1 VVASKDSTLIEIKP
15 SVLTLYQNYTGLQ
28 PGISKMITLQKGQVY
43 QVLGANQAAD
53 SNGNGGTGVLGF
65 ELTGTSIRSLSIDK
79 PIAVFSGSSR
89 TRNSASCGA
98 GGGDNDMVQVFP
110 LHMWGRKYLTAPLPS
125 STSASYMSTSIYKI
139 IVNDSTTIVR
149 KNGVILTGLINSSY
163 YIYESN
169 QPDHIEADKPIMVAQ
184 FMTGGSCTTG
194 LGDPDMYYISPIDAG
209 IKNVNCVRTVKE
221 SITINYVTL
230 IIPTAGINS
239 LLIDGSSTFNHSYVH
254 PSLPGYTVVIKSWT
268 AALTQFTIQSDSTF
282 TGITYGM
289 GNVESYGYNLGANFN
304 PSNGVD
310 SLVPMVWTGAIST
323 DWFNAG
329 NWSTVHVPT
338 EIDHVRIP
346 GGTPFSPA
354 IQNGR
359 VAHCKSISAEPNATV
374 NVGSNAILN
383 IVGKR

>member
-28 PGISKMITLQKGQVY
+28 PGVSKMITLQKGQVY

-89 TRNSASCGA
+89 TLNKASCGS

-110 LHMWGRKYLTAPLPS
+110 LHMWGKKYLTAPLPS
-125 STSASYMSTSIYKI
+125 SSSASYMSTSIYKI
-139 IVNDSTTIVR
+139 IVNDSTTIVSR
-149 KNGVILTGLINSSY
+149 NGVILSGLINSSY
-163 YIYESN
+163 YLYESN
-169 QPDHIEADKPIMVAQ
+169 QPDYIEANKPIMVAQ

-209 IKNVNCVRTVKE
+209 IKQVNCVRTMKE

-230 IIPTAGINS
+230 IIPTTGLNS
-239 LLIDGSSTFNHSYVH
+239 LLIDGSSTFNHSYAH
-254 PSLPGYTVVIKSWT
+254 PALPGYTVVIKSWT
-268 AALTQFTIQSDSTF
+268 AAITQFSIQSDSAF
-282 TGITYGM
+282 TGISYGM
-289 GNVESYGYNLGANFN
+289 GNVESYGYNLGANFS

-310 SLVPMVWTGAIST
+310 PLVPMVWTGTIST
-323 DWFNAG
+323 DWFTAG
-329 NWSTVHVPT
+329 NWSTVRVPT

-359 VAHCKSISAEPNATV
+359 LAYCKSISVEANASV
-374 NVGSNAILN
+374 NVGSSANLN
-383 IVGKR
+383 VTGK